1 MTVNL
6 ESNLI
11 EKCRLCSSNRLSEVM
26 DLGVLSSCGD
36 FPSEKYAILPK
47 GQLRLVI
54 CELCLLVQLDRNFN
68 LNQLFHKG
76 YGYETGLNTSMK
88 MHVEKLALEAYE
100 FLKFPKEFSVL
111 DIGSNDG
118 TLLNFLNYYKPT
130 VSVGVDPTIKY
141 FKSKYHTN
149 ITTFDL
155 FFDRSTQQTISSKFE
170 NKYDLIFTVAMF
182 YDLINPN
189 EFVECVKKI
198 LCPNGI
204 WVVEVSYL
212 YSMLNTNSIDTIC
225 HEHLEYYSLNALDY
239 LLKLHELKV
248 VEYSINDSNG
258 GSVRLYITHTDSE
271 RIESQS
277 FKFALNQESVISKE
291 IKTLFKE
298 MKKTV
303 DKYAEQTSKYLASIR
318 DHRIMGLGASTKGN
332 TFLQLYPEIANQL
345 SGIAE
350 INQNKFGCY
359 TPGTNIEIFSEKDII
374 STVQNIVFLVLPWHF
389 KSFILTNFK
398 QLMDTGKVK
407 VIFALPKFEIYPEE
421 GLVH

>member
-1 MTVNL
+1 MAIKL
-6 ESNLI
+6 ESDLI
-11 EKCRLCSSNRLSEVM
+11 EKCRLCFSNRLSEVM

-36 FPSEKYAILPK
+36 FPSKKDSILPT

-68 LNQLFHKG
+68 LNQLFHRG
-76 YGYETGLNTSMK
+76 YGYETSLNTSMK
-88 MHVEKLALEAYE
+88 MHVEKLAFEAYE
-100 FLKFPKEFSVL
+100 FLKHPKEFSVL

-118 TLLNFLNYYKPT
+118 TLLNFLNYYKPA
-130 VSVGVDPTIKY
+130 VLVGVDPTIKY
-141 FKSKYHTN
+141 FKNKYHTN

-155 FFDRSTQQTISSKFE
+155 FFDRSTQQVISSKLE

-182 YDLINPN
+182 YDLIDPN
-189 EFVECVKKI
+189 EFVECVKEI
-198 LCPNGI
+198 LCSNGI

-212 YSMLNTNSIDTIC
+212 YSMLNSNSIDTIC
-225 HEHLEYYSLNALDY
+225 HEHVEYYSLNSLNY
-239 LLKLHELKV
+239 LLKSHELKV

-258 GSVRLYITHTDSE
+258 GSVRLYISHTDSE
-271 RIESQS
+271 RSESKS

-291 IKTLFKE
+291 IKMLFKE

-303 DKYAEQTSKYLASIR
+303 DNYAEQTSHYLTSMV

-332 TFLQLYPEIANQL
+332 TFLQLYPKIANQL

-350 INQNKFGCY
+350 INENKFGCY
-359 TPGTNIEIFSEKDII
+359 TPGTNIEIFSEKEIT
-374 STVQNIVFLVLPWHF
+374 SNAQNVIFLVLPWHF

-407 VIFALPKFEIYPEE
+407 IIFTLPKFEIYPKEI
-421 GLVH
+421 

>member
-1 MTVNL
+1 MAIKL

-11 EKCRLCSSNRLSEVM
+11 EKCRLCFSNRLSEVM

-36 FPSEKYAILPK
+36 FPSKKDAILPT

-68 LNQLFHKG
+68 LNQLFHRG
-76 YGYETGLNTSMK
+76 YGYETSLNTSMK
-88 MHVEKLALEAYE
+88 MHVEKLAFEAYE
-100 FLKFPKEFSVL
+100 FLKHPKEFSVL

-118 TLLNFLNYYKPT
+118 TLLNFLNYYKPA

-141 FKSKYHTN
+141 FKNKYHEN

-155 FFDRSTQQTISSKFE
+155 FFDRSTQQTISSTLG

-182 YDLINPN
+182 YDLIDPN
-189 EFVECVKKI
+189 EFVECVKEI
-198 LCPNGI
+198 LSSNGI

-212 YSMLNTNSIDTIC
+212 YSMLNSNSIDTIC
-225 HEHLEYYSLNALDY
+225 HEHIEYYSLNSLNY
-239 LLKLHELKV
+239 LLKSHGLKV
-248 VEYSINDSNG
+248 VEYSVNDSNG
-258 GSVRLYITHTDSE
+258 GSVRLYISHTDSE
-271 RIESQS
+271 RSESKS
-277 FKFALNQESVISKE
+277 FKFALNQESVISKD
-291 IKTLFKE
+291 IKMLFKE

-303 DKYAEQTSKYLASIR
+303 DNYAEQTSHYLTSMIG
-318 DHRIMGLGASTKGN
+318 HRIMGLGASTKGN
-332 TFLQLYPEIANQL
+332 TFLQLYPKIANQL

-350 INQNKFGCY
+350 VNQNKFGCY
-359 TPGTNIEIFSEKDII
+359 TPGTNIEIFSEKEII
-374 STVQNIVFLVLPWHF
+374 SNAQNVIFLVLPWHF

-407 VIFALPKFEIYPEE
+407 IIFTLPKFEIYPKEI
-421 GLVH
+421 

>member
-118 TLLNFLNYYKPT
+118 TLLNFLNYYKP
-130 VSVGVDPTIKY
+130 VASVGVDPTIKY
-141 FKSKYHTN
+141 FKNKYHTN

-155 FFDRSTQQTISSKFE
+155 FFDRSTQQTISSKLR

-182 YDLINPN
+182 YDLIDPN
-189 EFVECVKKI
+189 EFVECVKEI
-198 LCPNGI
+198 LCSNGI
-204 WVVEVSYL
+204 WIVEVSYL
-212 YSMLNTNSIDTIC
+212 YSMLDSNSIDTIC
-225 HEHLEYYSLNALDY
+225 HEHIEYYSLNSLNY
-239 LLKLHELKV
+239 LLKSHGLKV

-258 GSVRLYITHTDSE
+258 GSVRLYISHTDSD
-271 RIESQS
+271 RSESQS
-277 FKFALNQESVISKE
+277 FKFAMNQELVNSEE
-291 IKTLFKE
+291 IKILFTE
-298 MKKTV
+298 MRKTV
-303 DKYAEQTSKYLASIR
+303 DNYAEQTSRYLTSIIGR
-318 DHRIMGLGASTKGN
+318 RIIGLGASTKGN
-332 TFLQLYPEIANQL
+332 TFLQLYPKIANQL

-350 INQNKFGCY
+350 INQNKLGCY
-359 TPGTNIEIFSEKDII
+359 TPGTNIEIFSEKEILSESENVI
-374 STVQNIVFLVLPWHF
+374 FLVLPWHF
-389 KSFILTNFK
+389 KSYILGNFK

-407 VIFALPKFEIYPEE
+407 IVFALPKFEIYPK
-421 GLVH
+421 GV